1 MAQESRLVV
10 VIDSQNAERNA
21 RNLGNELVSIERK
34 GEFASKSMDS
44 LSVATRALAGH
55 MAGLVTVGAAI
66 SKMDTYTGLQNRLKL
81 VTNNQAELNKATEDT
96 FQIAQ
101 KTYSAWDSVLQVYQ
115 RFSDNAK
122 TLNLTMD
129 DTARLTETVSKAV
142 AISGASAEAADA
154 ALVQFG
160 QALASG
166 TLRGEEL
173 NSVMEQTP
181 ALAKAIAKGMG
192 ITVGELRSVAAEG
205 KITSQE
211 IVKALRNVQ
220 DEVDALFAKTDIT
233 IGQSLT
239 LLNNEITKF
248 VGEAGKGSGAA
259 QALSGSIQ
267 LLANNLNLIAD
278 SAFAIGIGLMT
289 KAVLTKTVAVQASI
303 AASTKQVFA
312 TIAERNANIAAAK
325 AEVESAL
332 AEAQSTQVTLTN
344 IKATHA
350 QIMAEIELEKV
361 RLKAQITEQG
371 RTATITRM
379 AQLGRLQAQVAL
391 EVAAA
396 ETAQSAS
403 SARLSAAL
411 TAQSVAT
418 SRLAL
423 AKSALMAIFSP
434 MGLAIAATA
443 ASFYLLSSSSDEVK
457 ESLATQSDSVSDL
470 TDKYIKLNTVQA
482 LTEGVRLRKEIE
494 QQNDAIDDASG
505 AIKRFAYIQ
514 KELFKLSGSDY
525 EDYQN
530 AIKSIATGAS
540 DAGDLLKKM
549 ISSGRF
555 SQTQIDKLIEFSSA
569 VAESKNKIEQGNT
582 ALKLLNATS
591 GQHVE
596 VTAESIKQLT
606 IQTNLT
612 KVATQNFTD
621 MKTQMLDS
629 LRAQV
634 EFIRLNGGSEEQVKS
649 LNKVIQAYSLNQIS
663 ATDAVSK
670 FNSTAKVPVDNIKKL
685 QEYAIKTDQSKI
697 ALNQANAELKKQNDL
712 RNEYLKQ
719 HQTVLGAQQ
728 GETNELNN
736 QVAAQEKLNKLR
748 DNANKDNLKNDF
760 LIKNTKA
767 FGGGEKGLDKAR
779 AASEF
784 YTDNKI
790 PMTRSLTGQEYA
802 IFEAW
807 YKKQKEVKDLQE
819 SISESTRKQTKEVE
833 KQTKEAAKQAVLLAG
848 NDEKSRNMLR
858 VYLAFR
864 NAGLGD
870 KQARVMTAQ
879 VGRETDFRNEAMFGS
894 HKDANNGYTNTG
906 FLSWQKS
913 RSTKLMQSLQGQGV
927 LDKNGKIQQTQDA
940 LDAMAKHAVQE
951 AMTDKSYSKS
961 KAALLNDDL
970 DYRSLERIVAKN
982 LVGWDYDG
990 KKLGKAKASQHLAK
1004 QDSYYNQ
1011 LSKILGDNPEAVS
1024 KAIGDLSKLEDEAY
1038 KARAKTL
1045 EEVKQLQ
1052 ATYDSETVA
1061 RSKKREEEINKATI
1075 LGQSNL
1081 IPKINERYDAE
1092 DKLAQ
1097 KQFDFEVNGYK
1108 WTEEQKLDYTY
1119 ETNSLRLVA
1128 EGKLSEDQ
1136 RKVALDGLKLQKQ
1149 QELGLLKLA
1158 QEQRLF
1164 QARLSLLSE
1173 TQAMQERYR
1182 LEREEIHKNTK
1193 LSIEERQKLIAL
1205 SKANQDKETRDKVNN
1220 AVQNWGGIQADM
1232 NGTGEFFRQDQERFS
1247 RLNAANDLADSQFA
1261 ATDLNEQNSLDGLNA
1276 QFEAG
1281 LIKQQDYENQKTA
1294 IIQAAQ
1300 DQRNQIA
1307 AEHAKNVQDI
1317 EDKYQ
1322 QDRLNTQ
1329 IAFGGQMMGSL
1340 TSMFGSMFGEQSK
1353 AYKIMFAADK
1363 AYAIAAA
1370 GIAIQQNIA
1379 AASKAGFPLNIPL
1392 IAGAVAQGASIIA
1405 NIRAIKDQGFADG
1418 GYTGS
1423 GRKYEPAGIVH
1434 KGEVVWSQE
1443 DIKRWG
1449 GVGLVE
1455 NMRKSANPEAF
1466 INNHAINN
1474 TSAENVFNRSFLS
1487 SKAFNDNQNISNI
1500 FNRPTRENQIIVNA
1514 FKPSKDAASRSED
1527 VQSITNQYAGNNTS
1541 FSEVLDKSI
1550 QSSKSFNASKSI
1562 ISSLSNSKVL
1572 NSNVSNST
1580 VQNAEK
1586 ELLKEVSIFKDNGF
1600 ADGGYTG
1607 KGKKYEIAGAVHK
1620 GEIVWSQDDIK
1631 KWGGVDKVEQMRRAT
1646 SPESFVSNYAQNHT
1660 TFESIL
1666 NRANQSSRIFN
1677 QSKEI
1682 SNIFNKSV
1690 QDDQII
1696 YKGNGNVPTSATSD
1710 LYHDGKVYFS
1720 SNGLVQDRSNLD
1732 DVQDFTLGRTS
1743 RPQAEI
1749 MPSIEPSTPTINF
1762 KIEVINQVSGATVEA
1777 EQLDEQTVRII
1788 VTDELDKQLPRKV
1801 PKLVSDQIA
1810 NPNSTISRSL
1820 TENTTARRNRT

>member
-1 MAQESRLVV
+1 MAQESRLVI

-21 RNLGNELVSIERK
+21 RNLGNELNSIERK

-55 MAGLVTVGAAI
+55 MAGLLTVGSAI

-96 FQIAQ
+96 FRIAQ

-115 RFSDNAK
+115 RFSDNAE

-211 IVKALRNVQ
+211 IVKALRNVES
-220 DEVDALFAKTDIT
+220 DVDALFAKTDIT

-239 LLNNEITKF
+239 LLNNEIIKF

-259 QALSGSIQ
+259 QVLAGSVQ
-267 LLANNLNLIAD
+267 TLASNLDLIAD
-278 SAFAIGIGLMT
+278 GALVVGIGYITRAILM
-289 KAVLTKTVAVQASI
+289 KSAAVKEGMASTLASRQASVLN
-303 AASTKQVFA
+303 AQAEYAEA
-312 TIAERNANIAAAK
+312 TATLNAAK
-325 AEVESAL
+325 AHL
-332 AEAQSTQVTLTN
+332 ANVRATNAETQA
-344 IKATHA
+344 KFGATA
-350 QIMAEIELEKV
+350 A
-361 RLKAQITEQG
+361 
-371 RTATITRM
+371 ATRY
-379 AQLGRLQAQVAL
+379 AQAQ
-391 EVAAA
+391 AAV
-396 ETAQSAS
+396 TAATNAQTA
-403 SARLSAAL
+403 AQTRLSAASSL
-411 TAQSVAT
+411 VGSIG
-418 SRLAL
+418 SRALGLIGGPIGAITLGVSAL
-423 AKSALMAIFSP
+423 AATYTYFKGKAEEANRTLAEQAEVANRTAEELKGLKGEAKTKAINDLTTAFKAQNEELKKTEMAVGSALIDIQNFGKGNVELTRISNEARLGTISYKEAMEQ
-434 MGLAIAATA
+434 LAKQKLPPSLRDA
-443 ASFYLLSSSSDEVK
+443 LK
-457 ESLATQSDSVSDL
+457 EQI
-470 TDKYIKLNTVQA
+470 DKYNEAYEKADKTKTAIKLFGIEVT
-482 LTEGVRLRKEIE
+482 LTGNKAQNAAIE
-494 QQNDAIDDASG
+494 QQKHADA
-505 AIKRFAYIQ
+505 
-514 KELFKLSGSDY
+514 
-525 EDYQN
+525 
-530 AIKSIATGAS
+530 
-540 DAGDLLKKM
+540 
-549 ISSGRF
+549 
-555 SQTQIDKLIEFSSA
+555 
-569 VAESKNKIEQGNT
+569 
-582 ALKLLNATS
+582 
-591 GQHVE
+591 
-596 VTAESIKQLT
+596 
-606 IQTNLT
+606 
-612 KVATQNFTD
+612 
-621 MKTQMLDS
+621 
-629 LRAQV
+629 
-634 EFIRLNGGSEEQVKS
+634 
-649 LNKVIQAYSLNQIS
+649 
-663 ATDAVSK
+663 
-670 FNSTAKVPVDNIKKL
+670 
-685 QEYAIKTDQSKI
+685 
-697 ALNQANAELKKQNDL
+697 
-712 RNEYLKQ
+712 
-719 HQTVLGAQQ
+719 
-728 GETNELNN
+728 
-736 QVAAQEKLNKLR
+736 
-748 DNANKDNLKNDF
+748 
-760 LIKNTKA
+760 IKNTKQA
-767 FGGGEKGLDKAR
+767 ADEAQKSLQKLYADKLWDTQFVEIVMKKGFSESQANDLLKLYKDSLAKGLKA
-779 AASEF
+779 ADQEALKSLVDTWKAEESIKAI
-784 YTDNKI
+784 TDARTDSIREQNKA
-790 PMTRSLTGQEYA
+790 L
-802 IFEAW
+802 
-807 YKKQKEVKDLQE
+807 KKQG
-819 SISESTRKQTKEVE
+819 
-833 KQTKEAAKQAVLLAG
+833 VLLAG
-848 NDEKSRNMLR
+848 NDEKLRNMLR
-858 VYLAFR
+858 VYQAFR

-940 LDAMAKHAVQE
+940 LDAMARHAVQE

-961 KAALLNDDL
+961 KTALLNDDL
-970 DYRSLERIVAKN
+970 DYRSLEKIVAKN
-982 LVGWDYDG
+982 FIGWDYDG
-990 KKLGKAKASQHLAK
+990 KKLGKDKASKHLAK
-1004 QDSYYNQ
+1004 QDSYFKQ
-1011 LSKILGDNPEAVS
+1011 ISDILGANPESALNSIKTIS
-1024 KAIGDLSKLEDEAY
+1024 KFEDEAY

-1052 ATYDSETVA
+1052 TTYDSETIA

-1075 LGQSNL
+1075 LGQL
-1081 IPKINERYDAE
+1081 ELVPKIKERFDAE

-1164 QARLSLLSE
+1164 QAKLFLLSE
-1173 TQAMQERYR
+1173 TEAMQERYR
-1182 LEREEIHKNTK
+1182 LEREEIAKTVK
-1193 LSIEERQKLIAL
+1193 DEEEKRKRLAL
-1205 SKANQDKETRDKVNN
+1205 SRDQERLEAFDRAAKAGQ
-1220 AVQNWGGIQADM
+1220 AWGGIQADM
-1232 NGTGEFFRQDQERFS
+1232 NGSGEFYRLDQERSS
-1247 RLNAANDLADSQFA
+1247 RLSAATNLLDSQQGVVN
-1261 ATDLNEQNSLDGLNA
+1261 LNEQNAIEALNA
-1276 QFEAG
+1276 QFEQQ
-1281 LIKQQDYENQKTA
+1281 LISQQDYENQKTA
-1294 IIQAAQ
+1294 IIQTAQ

-1307 AEHAKNVQDI
+1307 AEYAKNAQDI
-1317 EDKYQ
+1317 EDKYH
-1322 QDRLNTQ
+1322 QDRLNTI
-1329 IAFGGQMMGSL
+1329 IAFGGNMMGSL

-1379 AASKAGFPLNIPL
+1379 AASKAGFPYNLPL

-1423 GRKYEPAGIVH
+1423 GGKYEPAGIVH

-1443 DIKRWG
+1443 DIRRWG

-1500 FNRPTRENQIIVNA
+1500 FNQPTRENQIIVNA

-1720 SNGLVQDRSNLD
+1720 SSGLVQDRSNLD
-1732 DVQDFTLGRTS
+1732 DVQDFT
-1743 RPQAEI
+1743 
-1749 MPSIEPSTPTINF
+1749 
-1762 KIEVINQVSGATVEA
+1762 
-1777 EQLDEQTVRII
+1777 
-1788 VTDELDKQLPRKV
+1788 
-1801 PKLVSDQIA
+1801 
-1810 NPNSTISRSL
+1810 
-1820 TENTTARRNRT
+1820 

>member
-1 MAQESRLVV
+1 MAQESRLVI
-10 VIDSQNAERNA
+10 VIDAKNAERNA
-21 RNLGNELVSIERK
+21 RNLGNELDSIERK
-34 GEFASKSMDS
+34 GDFATKSMDG
-44 LSVATRALAGH
+44 LSVATRQLAGH
-55 MAGLVTVGAAI
+55 MAGLLTVGSAI

-81 VTNNQAELNKATEDT
+81 VTNNQVELNKATEDT
-96 FQIAQ
+96 FRIAQ

-181 ALAKAIAKGMG
+181 ALAKAIAQGMGITVGELRSVRGEELNSVMEQTPALAKAIAQGMG

-211 IVKALRNVQ
+211 IVKALKNVQ

-555 SQTQIDKLIEFSSA
+555 SQNQIDKLIEFSSA

-663 ATDAVSK
+663 ATDAVDK
-670 FNSTAKVPVDNIKKL
+670 FNSTAKVPAENIKGL
-685 QEYAIKTDQSKI
+685 QDYATKTDQSKI

-748 DNANKDNLKNDF
+748 DNANKDILKNDF

-790 PMTRSLTGQEYA
+790 PMTRSLTSQEAA

-807 YKKQKEVKDLQE
+807 YKKQKEAKDLQE
-819 SISESTRKQTKEVE
+819 SITESSRKQTKEVE
-833 KQTKEAAKQAVLLAG
+833 KQTKESAKQAVLLAG
-848 NDEKSRNMLR
+848 NDERVRNMLR

-894 HKDANNGYTNTG
+894 HKDENNGYTNTG

-982 LVGWDYDG
+982 FVGWDYDG

-1011 LSKILGDNPEAVS
+1011 LSKILGDNPEAAS
-1024 KAIGDLSKLEDEAY
+1024 KAIGDLSKFEDEAY

-1061 RSKKREEEINKATI
+1061 RSKRREEEINKATI

-1081 IPKINERYDAE
+1081 IPKINERFDAE
-1092 DKLAQ
+1092 EKLAQ

-1136 RKVALDGLKLQKQ
+1136 RKVALDGLELQKQ
-1149 QELGLLKLA
+1149 QELELIELAREKQLLEAKSSYMGETELAVRRYQAELKEIEKVRDAKLKAGLLSANNMGQFQTLDSASDKVFQSGFNASQQVFQQNDPREYA
-1158 QEQRLF
+1158 QWDLQNRYSTDAGGLLNTYIDQINGINLIADEEQRNSQLLAAREQYLQSRKALDEKYAQDERDLNSSLF
-1164 QARLSLLSE
+1164 E
-1173 TQAMQERYR
+1173 TQLGQ
-1182 LEREEIHKNTK
+1182 
-1193 LSIEERQKLIAL
+1193 LS
-1205 SKANQDKETRDKVNN
+1205 
-1220 AVQNWGGIQADM
+1220 
-1232 NGTGEFFRQDQERFS
+1232 
-1247 RLNAANDLADSQFA
+1247 
-1261 ATDLNEQNSLDGLNA
+1261 
-1276 QFEAG
+1276 
-1281 LIKQQDYENQKTA
+1281 
-1294 IIQAAQ
+1294 
-1300 DQRNQIA
+1300 
-1307 AEHAKNVQDI
+1307 
-1317 EDKYQ
+1317 
-1322 QDRLNTQ
+1322 
-1329 IAFGGQMMGSL
+1329 SL
-1340 TSMFGSMFGEQSK
+1340 TSQLSGYWSNMTGIVKNAAGEQSGIYK
-1353 AYKIMFAADK
+1353 GMYIAQQAFAIGSATISALQAYNQILASPWYLDVISKSTAANLVLGMGM
-1363 AYAIAAA
+1363 ANV
-1370 GIAIQQNIA
+1370 G
-1379 AASKAGFPLNIPL
+1379 L
-1392 IAGAVAQGASIIA
+1392 IAGQTIA
-1405 NIRAIKDQGFADG
+1405 GFSDG
-1418 GYTGS
+1418 GYTGN
-1423 GRKYEPAGIVH
+1423 GLKHTPAGIVH

-1455 NMRKSANPEAF
+1455 KMRKSANPEAF
-1466 INNHAINN
+1466 LNN
-1474 TSAENVFNRSFLS
+1474 
-1487 SKAFNDNQNISNI
+1487 
-1500 FNRPTRENQIIVNA
+1500 
-1514 FKPSKDAASRSED
+1514 
-1527 VQSITNQYAGNNTS
+1527 
-1541 FSEVLDKSI
+1541 
-1550 QSSKSFNASKSI
+1550 NAS
-1562 ISSLSNSKVL
+1562 
-1572 NSNVSNST
+1572 
-1580 VQNAEK
+1580 
-1586 ELLKEVSIFKDNGF
+1586 
-1600 ADGGYTG
+1600 ADS
-1607 KGKKYEIAGAVHK
+1607 V
-1620 GEIVWSQDDIK
+1620 
-1631 KWGGVDKVEQMRRAT
+1631 MRRAMM
-1646 SPESFVSNYAQNHT
+1646 SSNAFIESQKQAD
-1660 TFESIL
+1660 
-1666 NRANQSSRIFN
+1666 IFN
-1677 QSKEI
+1677 QP
-1682 SNIFNKSV
+1682 V
-1690 QDDQII
+1690 QDTQII
-1696 YKGNGNVPTSATSD
+1696 YKGNRDTPKLASSANSD
-1710 LYHDGKVYFS
+1710 LFHDGKVYFS
-1720 SNGLVQDRSNLD
+1720 SSGLVQDRSNLD
-1732 DVQDFTLGRTS
+1732 DVQDFTMGKAA

-1749 MPSIEPSTPTINF
+1749 MPSIEPASPIINF
-1762 KIEVINQVSGATVEA
+1762 KIEVVNQVSGATVEA

-1820 TENTTARRNRT
+1820 TENTTARRNR

>member
-1 MAQESRLVV
+1 
-10 VIDSQNAERNA
+10 
-21 RNLGNELVSIERK
+21 
-34 GEFASKSMDS
+34 
-44 LSVATRALAGH
+44 
-55 MAGLVTVGAAI
+55 
-66 SKMDTYTGLQNRLKL
+66 
-81 VTNNQAELNKATEDT
+81 
-96 FQIAQ
+96 
-101 KTYSAWDSVLQVYQ
+101 
-115 RFSDNAK
+115 
-122 TLNLTMD
+122 
-129 DTARLTETVSKAV
+129 
-142 AISGASAEAADA
+142 
-154 ALVQFG
+154 
-160 QALASG
+160 
-166 TLRGEEL
+166 
-173 NSVMEQTP
+173 
-181 ALAKAIAKGMG
+181 AKAIAKGMG

-211 IVKALRNVQ
+211 IVKALKNVQ

-396 ETAQSAS
+396 ETAQSAAS
-403 SARLSAAL
+403 SRLSAAL

-555 SQTQIDKLIEFSSA
+555 SQNQIDKLIEFSSA

-591 GQHVE
+591 RQHVE

-670 FNSTAKVPVDNIKKL
+670 FNSTAKIPAENIKGL
-685 QEYAIKTDQSKI
+685 QDHATKTDQSKI

-719 HQTVLGAQQ
+719 HQTVLAAQQ

-748 DNANKDNLKNDF
+748 DNANKDILKNDF

-790 PMTRSLTGQEYA
+790 PMTRSLTSQEAA

-807 YKKQKEVKDLQE
+807 YKKQKEAKDLQE
-819 SISESTRKQTKEVE
+819 SITESSRKQTKESE
-833 KQTKEAAKQAVLLAG
+833 KKLKITQAELEVAKRSAALIESSGLGKYAESKGIPSSVIAGLLAQESQG
-848 NDEKSRNMLR
+848 IREAKSHTGAIGYFQTTSGYRKQNNMSVADSYDLEKSGKIVIDNIAK
-858 VYLAFR
+858 VYEKTGDLAQAILSH
-864 NAGLGD
+864 NAGEGG
-870 KQARVMTAQ
+870 ARQFTKTGKVKGSA
-879 VGRETDFRNEAMFGS
+879 ERNKEVS
-894 HKDANNGYTNTG
+894 QY
-906 FLSWQKS
+906 
-913 RSTKLMQSLQGQGV
+913 
-927 LDKNGKIQQTQDA
+927 
-940 LDAMAKHAVQE
+940 
-951 AMTDKSYSKS
+951 
-961 KAALLNDDL
+961 
-970 DYRSLERIVAKN
+970 VAKVSRYSDIIAGG
-982 LVGWDYDG
+982 VGKGGLSDG
-990 KKLGKAKASQHLAK
+990 DSDRAYGKQ
-1004 QDSYYNQ
+1004 
-1011 LSKILGDNPEAVS
+1011 I
-1024 KAIGDLSKLEDEAY
+1024 
-1038 KARAKTL
+1038 KARL
-1045 EEVKQLQ
+1045 ELVKQGLNLQ
-1052 ATYDSETVA
+1052 EQYEEEQAKRTKA
-1061 RSKKREEEINKATI
+1061 RNEEINLAQQT
-1075 LGQSNL
+1075 GQTAL
-1081 IPKINERYDAE
+1081 IPKIKERYKAQDELA
-1092 DKLAQ
+1092 KLQ
-1097 KQFDFEVNGYK
+1097 QDFEVNGYK
-1108 WTEEQKLDYTY
+1108 WTEKQKLEYTY

-1136 RKVALDGLKLQKQ
+1136 RKVALGGLELQKQ

-1164 QARLSLLSE
+1164 QAEQFMLGEMERIKKRYALEYDEISKITDLEERRRKMSAFQADFIRNGVGNPTIDQYDTSSQFLKSTNYTKPKQTNMQVLDEDYAQTYQKLKDNLAAVLESE
-1173 TQAMQERYR
+1173 KASYQER
-1182 LEREEIHKNTK
+1182 LEA
-1193 LSIEERQKLIAL
+1193 ERVFKEARQQMDNEYHL
-1205 SKANQDKETRDKVNN
+1205 KAIDARKADHDSQLQLYSQMISSASST
-1220 AVQNWGGIQADM
+1220 WGGLTQIVKDAR
-1232 NGTGEFFRQDQERFS
+1232 GENS
-1247 RLNAANDLADSQFA
+1247 RSFKAMFIAQQSFAIASAIISAHLA
-1261 ATDLNEQNSLDGLNA
+1261 ATQVAADATIPFFGAKIAASTAMLAMGYAN
-1276 QFEAG
+1276 AG
-1281 LIKQQDYENQKTA
+1281 LIA
-1294 IIQAAQ
+1294 
-1300 DQRNQIA
+1300 
-1307 AEHAKNVQDI
+1307 
-1317 EDKYQ
+1317 
-1322 QDRLNTQ
+1322 
-1329 IAFGGQMMGSL
+1329 GQ
-1340 TSMFGSMFGEQSK
+1340 T
-1353 AYKIMFAADK
+1353 I
-1363 AYAIAAA
+1363 
-1370 GIAIQQNIA
+1370 
-1379 AASKAGFPLNIPL
+1379 AGF
-1392 IAGAVAQGASIIA
+1392 S
-1405 NIRAIKDQGFADG
+1405 DG
-1418 GYTGS
+1418 GFTGS
-1423 GRKYEPAGIVH
+1423 GGKYQPAGIVH
-1434 KGEVVWSQE
+1434 KGEIVWSQE

-1455 NMRKSANPEAF
+1455 KMRKSANPEAF
-1466 INNHAINN
+1466 LNN
-1474 TSAENVFNRSFLS
+1474 
-1487 SKAFNDNQNISNI
+1487 
-1500 FNRPTRENQIIVNA
+1500 
-1514 FKPSKDAASRSED
+1514 
-1527 VQSITNQYAGNNTS
+1527 
-1541 FSEVLDKSI
+1541 
-1550 QSSKSFNASKSI
+1550 NAS
-1562 ISSLSNSKVL
+1562 
-1572 NSNVSNST
+1572 
-1580 VQNAEK
+1580 
-1586 ELLKEVSIFKDNGF
+1586 
-1600 ADGGYTG
+1600 ADS
-1607 KGKKYEIAGAVHK
+1607 V
-1620 GEIVWSQDDIK
+1620 
-1631 KWGGVDKVEQMRRAT
+1631 MRRAMM
-1646 SPESFVSNYAQNHT
+1646 SSSAFIESQKQAD
-1660 TFESIL
+1660 
-1666 NRANQSSRIFN
+1666 IFN
-1677 QSKEI
+1677 QP
-1682 SNIFNKSV
+1682 V
-1690 QDDQII
+1690 QDTQII
-1696 YKGNGNVPTSATSD
+1696 YKGNGSVPTAASSASSD
-1710 LYHDGKVYFS
+1710 LFHDGKVYFS

-1743 RPQAEI
+1743 RPKAEI
-1749 MPSIEPSTPTINF
+1749 MPSIERASPTVNF
-1762 KIEVINQVSGATVEA
+1762 KIEVINQV
-1777 EQLDEQTVRII
+1777 
-1788 VTDELDKQLPRKV
+1788 
-1801 PKLVSDQIA
+1801 
-1810 NPNSTISRSL
+1810 
-1820 TENTTARRNRT
+1820 

>member
-1 MAQESRLVV
+1 MAQESRLVI

-21 RNLGNELVSIERK
+21 RNLGNELDSIERK

-55 MAGLVTVGAAI
+55 MAGLLTVGSAI

-96 FQIAQ
+96 FRIAQ

-211 IVKALRNVQ
+211 IVKALRNVES
-220 DEVDALFAKTDIT
+220 DVDALFAKTDIT

-259 QALSGSIQ
+259 QVLAGSVQ
-267 LLANNLNLIAD
+267 TLASNLDLIAD
-278 SAFAIGIGLMT
+278 GALVVGIGYITRAILIKSAAIKEGMAST
-289 KAVLTKTVAVQASI
+289 LASRQASVLNAQAEYAEAT
-303 AASTKQVFA
+303 AAL
-312 TIAERNANIAAAK
+312 NAAK
-325 AEVESAL
+325 AHL
-332 AEAQSTQVTLTN
+332 ANVRATNAETQA
-344 IKATHA
+344 KFGATA
-350 QIMAEIELEKV
+350 A
-361 RLKAQITEQG
+361 
-371 RTATITRM
+371 ATRY
-379 AQLGRLQAQVAL
+379 AQAQ
-391 EVAAA
+391 AAV
-396 ETAQSAS
+396 TAATNAQTA
-403 SARLSAAL
+403 AQTRLSAASSL
-411 TAQSVAT
+411 VGSIG
-418 SRLAL
+418 SRALGLIGGPIGAITLGVSAL
-423 AKSALMAIFSP
+423 AATYTYFKGKAEEANRTLAEQAEVANRTAEELKGLKGEAKTKAINDLTTAFKAQNEELKKTEMAVGSALIDIQNYGKGNVELTRISNEARLGTISYKEAMEQ
-434 MGLAIAATA
+434 LAKQKLPPSLRDA
-443 ASFYLLSSSSDEVK
+443 LK
-457 ESLATQSDSVSDL
+457 EQI
-470 TDKYIKLNTVQA
+470 DKYNEAYEKADKTKTAIKLFGIEVT
-482 LTEGVRLRKEIE
+482 LTGNKAQNAAIE
-494 QQNDAIDDASG
+494 QQKHADA
-505 AIKRFAYIQ
+505 
-514 KELFKLSGSDY
+514 
-525 EDYQN
+525 
-530 AIKSIATGAS
+530 
-540 DAGDLLKKM
+540 
-549 ISSGRF
+549 
-555 SQTQIDKLIEFSSA
+555 
-569 VAESKNKIEQGNT
+569 
-582 ALKLLNATS
+582 
-591 GQHVE
+591 
-596 VTAESIKQLT
+596 
-606 IQTNLT
+606 
-612 KVATQNFTD
+612 
-621 MKTQMLDS
+621 
-629 LRAQV
+629 
-634 EFIRLNGGSEEQVKS
+634 
-649 LNKVIQAYSLNQIS
+649 
-663 ATDAVSK
+663 
-670 FNSTAKVPVDNIKKL
+670 
-685 QEYAIKTDQSKI
+685 
-697 ALNQANAELKKQNDL
+697 
-712 RNEYLKQ
+712 
-719 HQTVLGAQQ
+719 
-728 GETNELNN
+728 
-736 QVAAQEKLNKLR
+736 
-748 DNANKDNLKNDF
+748 
-760 LIKNTKA
+760 IKNTKQA
-767 FGGGEKGLDKAR
+767 ADEAQKSLQKLYADKLWDTQFVEIVMKKGFSESQANDLLKLYKDSLAKGLKAADR
-779 AASEF
+779 EAMKALTDTWKAEESIKAITDARTDSIREQNKELKNQQKVLSVNAKVLANASKFGFADLESK
-784 YTDNKI
+784 YKLPSGTLSAIHMIESKGNAKAYNKE
-790 PMTRSLTGQEYA
+790 TGATGGFQFLEGTA
-802 IFEAW
+802 
-807 YKKQKEVKDLQE
+807 KQYGVKDRTDLAQSAE
-819 SISESTRKQTKEVE
+819 G
-833 KQTKEAAKQAVLLAG
+833 AAKYMSYLLKLFKGDLEKAVRAYHAG
-848 NDEKSRNMLR
+848 EGNVMKGKGIGKNNNQYWKDYQSYM
-858 VYLAFR
+858 
-864 NAGLGD
+864 AGI
-870 KQARVMTAQ
+870 
-879 VGRETDFRNEAMFGS
+879 
-894 HKDANNGYTNTG
+894 NGYSAGDISSKDFDKLIQDT
-906 FLSWQKS
+906 
-913 RSTKLMQSLQGQGV
+913 TKMAEEQAKLRLQLENEVANQV
-927 LDKNGKIQQTQDA
+927 TKIR
-940 LDAMAKHAVQE
+940 
-951 AMTDKSYSKS
+951 
-961 KAALLNDDL
+961 ND
-970 DYRSLERIVAKN
+970 
-982 LVGWDYDG
+982 
-990 KKLGKAKASQHLAK
+990 LAK
-1004 QDSYYNQ
+1004 
-1011 LSKILGDNPEAVS
+1011 
-1024 KAIGDLSKLEDEAY
+1024 KLEDVDKANFNPERKAEI
-1038 KARAKTL
+1038 KAELQARADNDIAIA
-1045 EEVKQLQ
+1045 EQ
-1052 ATYDSETVA
+1052 ATKTKLDSFRDYT
-1061 RSKKREEEINKATI
+1061 K
-1075 LGQSNL
+1075 
-1081 IPKINERYDAE
+1081 
-1092 DKLAQ
+1092 
-1097 KQFDFEVNGYK
+1097 
-1108 WTEEQKLDYTY
+1108 TEEQILKDSYAKRQFEAEHDLDLT
-1119 ETNSLRLVA
+1119 
-1128 EGKLSEDQ
+1128 KDQ
-1136 RKVALDGLKLQKQ
+1136 RKEAVDLLAQQLK
-1149 QELGLLKLA
+1149 QELGLMQLA

-1182 LEREEIHKNTK
+1182 LEREEILKNTK

-1232 NGTGEFFRQDQERFS
+1232 NGAGEFFRQDQERFS

-1307 AEHAKNVQDI
+1307 TEYAKNAQDI

-1423 GRKYEPAGIVH
+1423 GGKYEPAGIVH
-1434 KGEVVWSQE
+1434 KGEVVWSQD
-1443 DIKRWG
+1443 DIRRWG

-1500 FNRPTRENQIIVNA
+1500 FNQPTRENQIIVNA
-1514 FKPSKDAASRSED
+1514 FKSSKDAASRSGD

-1541 FSEVLDKSI
+1541 IENVFNRSFLSSKAFNDNKSI
-1550 QSSKSFNASKSI
+1550 SN
-1562 ISSLSNSKVL
+1562 ISNLSNSKVL

-1631 KWGGVDKVEQMRRAT
+1631 KWGGVDKVEKMRRAT

-1666 NRANQSSRIFN
+1666 NRAHQSSRIFN

-1682 SNIFNKSV
+1682 SNIFNQSV

-1720 SNGLVQDRSNLD
+1720 SNGLVQDRSNLE
-1732 DVQDFTLGRTS
+1732 DVQDFTISQAS

-1801 PKLVSDQIA
+1801 PKLVSDQIG

-1820 TENTTARRNRT
+1820 TENTTARRNR

>member
-1 MAQESRLVV
+1 
-10 VIDSQNAERNA
+10 
-21 RNLGNELVSIERK
+21 
-34 GEFASKSMDS
+34 
-44 LSVATRALAGH
+44 
-55 MAGLVTVGAAI
+55 
-66 SKMDTYTGLQNRLKL
+66 
-81 VTNNQAELNKATEDT
+81 TEDT
-96 FQIAQ
+96 FRIAQ

-211 IVKALRNVQ
+211 IVKALKNVQ

-396 ETAQSAS
+396 ETAQSAAS
-403 SARLSAAL
+403 SRLSAAL

-555 SQTQIDKLIEFSSA
+555 SQNQIDKLIEFSSA

-591 GQHVE
+591 RQHVE

-670 FNSTAKVPVDNIKKL
+670 FNSTAKIPAENIKGL
-685 QEYAIKTDQSKI
+685 QDHATKTDQSKI

-719 HQTVLGAQQ
+719 HQTVLAAQQ

-748 DNANKDNLKNDF
+748 DNANKDILKNDF

-790 PMTRSLTGQEYA
+790 PMTRSLTSQEAA

-807 YKKQKEVKDLQE
+807 YKKQKEAKDLQE
-819 SISESTRKQTKEVE
+819 SITESSRKQTKESE
-833 KQTKEAAKQAVLLAG
+833 KKLKITQAELEVAKRSAALIESSGLGKYAESKGIPSSVIAGLLAQESQG
-848 NDEKSRNMLR
+848 IREAKSHTGAIGYFQTTSGYRKQNNMSVADSYDLEKSGKIVIDNIAK
-858 VYLAFR
+858 VYEKTGDLAQAILSH
-864 NAGLGD
+864 NAGEGG
-870 KQARVMTAQ
+870 ARQFTKTGKVKGSA
-879 VGRETDFRNEAMFGS
+879 ERNKEVS
-894 HKDANNGYTNTG
+894 QY
-906 FLSWQKS
+906 
-913 RSTKLMQSLQGQGV
+913 
-927 LDKNGKIQQTQDA
+927 
-940 LDAMAKHAVQE
+940 
-951 AMTDKSYSKS
+951 
-961 KAALLNDDL
+961 
-970 DYRSLERIVAKN
+970 VAKVSRYSDIIAGG
-982 LVGWDYDG
+982 VGKGGLSDG
-990 KKLGKAKASQHLAK
+990 DSDRAYGKQ
-1004 QDSYYNQ
+1004 
-1011 LSKILGDNPEAVS
+1011 I
-1024 KAIGDLSKLEDEAY
+1024 
-1038 KARAKTL
+1038 KARL
-1045 EEVKQLQ
+1045 ELVKQGLNLQ
-1052 ATYDSETVA
+1052 EQYEEEQAKRTKA
-1061 RSKKREEEINKATI
+1061 RNEEINLAQQT
-1075 LGQSNL
+1075 GQTAL
-1081 IPKINERYDAE
+1081 IPKIKERYKAQDELA
-1092 DKLAQ
+1092 KLQ
-1097 KQFDFEVNGYK
+1097 QDFEVNGYK
-1108 WTEEQKLDYTY
+1108 WTEKQKLEYTY

-1136 RKVALDGLKLQKQ
+1136 RKVALGGLELQKQ

-1164 QARLSLLSE
+1164 QAEQFMLGEMERIKKRYALEYDEISKITDLEERRRKMSAFQADFIRNGVGNPTIDQYDTSSQFLKSTNYTKPKQTNMQVLDEDYAQTYQKLKDNLAAVLESE
-1173 TQAMQERYR
+1173 KASYQER
-1182 LEREEIHKNTK
+1182 LEA
-1193 LSIEERQKLIAL
+1193 ERVFKEARQQMDNEYHL
-1205 SKANQDKETRDKVNN
+1205 KAIDARKADHDSQLQLYSQMISSASST
-1220 AVQNWGGIQADM
+1220 WGGLTQIVKDAR
-1232 NGTGEFFRQDQERFS
+1232 GENS
-1247 RLNAANDLADSQFA
+1247 RSFKAMFIAQQSFAIASAIISAHLA
-1261 ATDLNEQNSLDGLNA
+1261 ATQVAADATIPFFGAKIAASTAMLAMGYAN
-1276 QFEAG
+1276 AG
-1281 LIKQQDYENQKTA
+1281 LIA
-1294 IIQAAQ
+1294 
-1300 DQRNQIA
+1300 
-1307 AEHAKNVQDI
+1307 
-1317 EDKYQ
+1317 
-1322 QDRLNTQ
+1322 
-1329 IAFGGQMMGSL
+1329 GQ
-1340 TSMFGSMFGEQSK
+1340 T
-1353 AYKIMFAADK
+1353 I
-1363 AYAIAAA
+1363 
-1370 GIAIQQNIA
+1370 
-1379 AASKAGFPLNIPL
+1379 AGF
-1392 IAGAVAQGASIIA
+1392 S
-1405 NIRAIKDQGFADG
+1405 DG
-1418 GYTGS
+1418 GFTGS
-1423 GRKYEPAGIVH
+1423 GGKYQPAGIVH
-1434 KGEVVWSQE
+1434 KGEIVWSQE

-1455 NMRKSANPEAF
+1455 KMRKSANPEAF
-1466 INNHAINN
+1466 LNN
-1474 TSAENVFNRSFLS
+1474 
-1487 SKAFNDNQNISNI
+1487 
-1500 FNRPTRENQIIVNA
+1500 
-1514 FKPSKDAASRSED
+1514 
-1527 VQSITNQYAGNNTS
+1527 
-1541 FSEVLDKSI
+1541 
-1550 QSSKSFNASKSI
+1550 NAS
-1562 ISSLSNSKVL
+1562 
-1572 NSNVSNST
+1572 
-1580 VQNAEK
+1580 
-1586 ELLKEVSIFKDNGF
+1586 
-1600 ADGGYTG
+1600 ADS
-1607 KGKKYEIAGAVHK
+1607 V
-1620 GEIVWSQDDIK
+1620 
-1631 KWGGVDKVEQMRRAT
+1631 MRRAMM
-1646 SPESFVSNYAQNHT
+1646 SSSAFIESQKQAD
-1660 TFESIL
+1660 
-1666 NRANQSSRIFN
+1666 IFN
-1677 QSKEI
+1677 QP
-1682 SNIFNKSV
+1682 V
-1690 QDDQII
+1690 QDTQII
-1696 YKGNGNVPTSATSD
+1696 YKGNRDIPKLASSANSD
-1710 LYHDGKVYFS
+1710 LFHDGKVYFS
-1720 SNGLVQDRSNLD
+1720 SNGLVQDRSNLE
-1732 DVQDFTLGRTS
+1732 DVQDFTIGQAA

-1820 TENTTARRNRT
+1820 TENTTARRNR

>member
-1 MAQESRLVV
+1 
-10 VIDSQNAERNA
+10 
-21 RNLGNELVSIERK
+21 
-34 GEFASKSMDS
+34 
-44 LSVATRALAGH
+44 
-55 MAGLVTVGAAI
+55 
-66 SKMDTYTGLQNRLKL
+66 
-81 VTNNQAELNKATEDT
+81 
-96 FQIAQ
+96 
-101 KTYSAWDSVLQVYQ
+101 
-115 RFSDNAK
+115 
-122 TLNLTMD
+122 
-129 DTARLTETVSKAV
+129 
-142 AISGASAEAADA
+142 
-154 ALVQFG
+154 
-160 QALASG
+160 
-166 TLRGEEL
+166 
-173 NSVMEQTP
+173 
-181 ALAKAIAKGMG
+181 
-192 ITVGELRSVAAEG
+192 
-205 KITSQE
+205 
-211 IVKALRNVQ
+211 
-220 DEVDALFAKTDIT
+220 
-233 IGQSLT
+233 
-239 LLNNEITKF
+239 
-248 VGEAGKGSGAA
+248 
-259 QALSGSIQ
+259 
-267 LLANNLNLIAD
+267 
-278 SAFAIGIGLMT
+278 
-289 KAVLTKTVAVQASI
+289 
-303 AASTKQVFA
+303 
-312 TIAERNANIAAAK
+312 
-325 AEVESAL
+325 
-332 AEAQSTQVTLTN
+332 
-344 IKATHA
+344 
-350 QIMAEIELEKV
+350 
-361 RLKAQITEQG
+361 
-371 RTATITRM
+371 
-379 AQLGRLQAQVAL
+379 
-391 EVAAA
+391 
-396 ETAQSAS
+396 
-403 SARLSAAL
+403 
-411 TAQSVAT
+411 
-418 SRLAL
+418 
-423 AKSALMAIFSP
+423 
-434 MGLAIAATA
+434 
-443 ASFYLLSSSSDEVK
+443 
-457 ESLATQSDSVSDL
+457 
-470 TDKYIKLNTVQA
+470 
-482 LTEGVRLRKEIE
+482 
-494 QQNDAIDDASG
+494 
-505 AIKRFAYIQ
+505 
-514 KELFKLSGSDY
+514 
-525 EDYQN
+525 
-530 AIKSIATGAS
+530 
-540 DAGDLLKKM
+540 
-549 ISSGRF
+549 
-555 SQTQIDKLIEFSSA
+555 LIEFSSA

-591 GQHVE
+591 GQHVD

-663 ATDAVSK
+663 ATDAVGK
-670 FNSTAKVPVDNIKKL
+670 FNSTAKVPAENIKGL
-685 QEYAIKTDQSKI
+685 QDYATKTDQSKI

-767 FGGGEKGLDKAR
+767 FGGGKKGLDKAR

-833 KQTKEAAKQAVLLAG
+833 KQTKESAKQAVLLAG
-848 NDEKSRNMLR
+848 NNERVRNMLR
-858 VYLAFR
+858 VYQSFR

-879 VGRETDFRNEAMFGS
+879 VGRENDFRNEAMFGS
-894 HKDANNGYTNTG
+894 HKDENNGYTNTG
-906 FLSWQKS
+906 FISWQKT

-940 LDAMAKHAVQE
+940 LDAQAKFLLQE
-951 AMTDKSYSKS
+951 VMTNKSYSKTKS
-961 KAALLNDDL
+961 ALLNDDL
-970 DYRSLERIVAKN
+970 DYRSLEKIVGKN
-982 LVGWDYDG
+982 FIGWDYEG

-1011 LSKILGDNPEAVS
+1011 LSKILGDNPEAAS
-1024 KAIGDLSKLEDEAY
+1024 KAIGDLSKFEDEAY

-1164 QARLSLLSE
+1164 QAKLFLLSE
-1173 TQAMQERYR
+1173 TEAMQERYR
-1182 LEREEIHKNTK
+1182 LEREEIAKTVK
-1193 LSIEERQKLIAL
+1193 DEEEKRKRLAL
-1205 SKANQDKETRDKVNN
+1205 SRDQERLEALDRAAKAGQ
-1220 AVQNWGGIQADM
+1220 AWGGIHADM
-1232 NGTGEFFRQDQERFS
+1232 NGTSEFFRQDQERTS
-1247 RLNAANDLADSQFA
+1247 SLSSASNLVDSQVGVVN
-1261 ATDLNEQNSLDGLNA
+1261 LNEQNSLETLNA
-1276 QFEAG
+1276 QFEQQ
-1281 LIKQQDYENQKTA
+1281 LISQQDFENQKTA

-1300 DQRNQIA
+1300 LQRELIYA
-1307 AEHAKNVQDI
+1307 DYAKSAQEI
-1317 EDKYQ
+1317 EAKYQ

-1329 IAFGGQMMGSL
+1329 LMYGQQMTGSL

-1370 GIAIQQNIA
+1370 GISIQQSIA
-1379 AASKAGFPLNIPL
+1379 KAASVGFPANIPL
-1392 IAGAVAQGASIIA
+1392 IASAIAQGASIIA

-1423 GRKYEPAGIVH
+1423 GGKYEPAGIVH

-1455 NMRKSANPEAF
+1455 KMRKSANPEAF
-1466 INNHAINN
+1466 INNHATNN
-1474 TSAENVFNRSFLS
+1474 TSVENVFNRSFLS
-1487 SKAFNDNQNISNI
+1487 SKAFNDNKSTSNISN
-1500 FNRPTRENQIIVNA
+1500 
-1514 FKPSKDAASRSED
+1514 
-1527 VQSITNQYAGNNTS
+1527 
-1541 FSEVLDKSI
+1541 
-1550 QSSKSFNASKSI
+1550 
-1562 ISSLSNSKVL
+1562 LSNSKVL

-1586 ELLKEVSIFKDNGF
+1586 ELLKEVSILKDNGF

-1732 DVQDFTLGRTS
+1732 DVQDFTIS
-1743 RPQAEI
+1743 QAARPQAEI

-1788 VTDELDKQLPRKV
+1788 VKDELDKQLPRTV

-1820 TENTTARRNRT
+1820 TENTTARRNR

>member
-1 MAQESRLVV
+1 MAQEARLVI
-10 VIDSQNAERNA
+10 VIDSERA
-21 RNLGNELVSIERK
+21 KRTAQDLSVELDSITKK
-34 GEFASKSMDS
+34 GDFASKSMDRM
-44 LSVATRALAGH
+44 SVATRALAGY
-55 MAGLVTVGAAI
+55 MAGLLTVGSAI

-81 VTNNQAELNKATEDT
+81 VTNNQVELNKATEDT
-96 FQIAQ
+96 FRIAQ

-211 IVKALRNVQ
+211 IVKALKNVQ

-350 QIMAEIELEKV
+350 QIMAEIELEKD

-396 ETAQSAS
+396 ETAQSAAS
-403 SARLSAAL
+403 SRLSAAL

-555 SQTQIDKLIEFSSA
+555 SQNQIDKLIEFSSA

-591 GQHVE
+591 RQHVE

-670 FNSTAKVPVDNIKKL
+670 FNSTAKIPAENIKGL
-685 QEYAIKTDQSKI
+685 QDHATKTDQSKI

-719 HQTVLGAQQ
+719 HQTVLAAQQ

-748 DNANKDNLKNDF
+748 DNANKDILKNDF

-790 PMTRSLTGQEYA
+790 PMTRSLTSQEAA

-807 YKKQKEVKDLQE
+807 YKKQKEAKDLQE
-819 SISESTRKQTKEVE
+819 SITESSRKQTKESE
-833 KQTKEAAKQAVLLAG
+833 KKLKITQAELEVAKRSAALIESSGLGKYAESKGIPSSVIAGLLAQESQG
-848 NDEKSRNMLR
+848 IREAKSHTGAIGYFQTTSGYRKQNNMSVADSYDLEKSGKIVIDNIAK
-858 VYLAFR
+858 VYEKTGDLAQAILSH
-864 NAGLGD
+864 NAGEGG
-870 KQARVMTAQ
+870 ARQFTKTGKVKGSA
-879 VGRETDFRNEAMFGS
+879 ERNKEVS
-894 HKDANNGYTNTG
+894 QY
-906 FLSWQKS
+906 
-913 RSTKLMQSLQGQGV
+913 
-927 LDKNGKIQQTQDA
+927 
-940 LDAMAKHAVQE
+940 
-951 AMTDKSYSKS
+951 
-961 KAALLNDDL
+961 
-970 DYRSLERIVAKN
+970 VAKVSRYSDIIAGG
-982 LVGWDYDG
+982 VGKGGLSDG
-990 KKLGKAKASQHLAK
+990 DSDRAYGKQ
-1004 QDSYYNQ
+1004 
-1011 LSKILGDNPEAVS
+1011 I
-1024 KAIGDLSKLEDEAY
+1024 
-1038 KARAKTL
+1038 KARL
-1045 EEVKQLQ
+1045 ELVKQGLNLQ
-1052 ATYDSETVA
+1052 EQYEEEQAKRTKA
-1061 RSKKREEEINKATI
+1061 RNEEINLAQQT
-1075 LGQSNL
+1075 GQTAL
-1081 IPKINERYDAE
+1081 IPKIKERYKAQDELA
-1092 DKLAQ
+1092 KLQ
-1097 KQFDFEVNGYK
+1097 QDFEVNGYK
-1108 WTEEQKLDYTY
+1108 WTEKQKLEYTY

-1136 RKVALDGLKLQKQ
+1136 RKVALGGLELQKQ

-1164 QARLSLLSE
+1164 QAEQFMLGEMERIKKRYALEYDEISKITDLEERRRKMSAFQADFIRNGVGNPTIDQYDTSSQFLKSTNYTKPKQTNMQVLDEDYAQTYQKLKDNLAAVLESE
-1173 TQAMQERYR
+1173 KASYQER
-1182 LEREEIHKNTK
+1182 LEA
-1193 LSIEERQKLIAL
+1193 ERVFKEARQQMDNEYHL
-1205 SKANQDKETRDKVNN
+1205 KAIDARKADHDSQLQLYSQMISSASST
-1220 AVQNWGGIQADM
+1220 WGGLTQIVKDAR
-1232 NGTGEFFRQDQERFS
+1232 GENS
-1247 RLNAANDLADSQFA
+1247 RSFKAMFIAQQSFAIASAIISAHLA
-1261 ATDLNEQNSLDGLNA
+1261 ATQVAADATIPFFGAKIAASTAMLAMGYAN
-1276 QFEAG
+1276 AG
-1281 LIKQQDYENQKTA
+1281 LIA
-1294 IIQAAQ
+1294 
-1300 DQRNQIA
+1300 
-1307 AEHAKNVQDI
+1307 
-1317 EDKYQ
+1317 
-1322 QDRLNTQ
+1322 
-1329 IAFGGQMMGSL
+1329 GQ
-1340 TSMFGSMFGEQSK
+1340 T
-1353 AYKIMFAADK
+1353 I
-1363 AYAIAAA
+1363 
-1370 GIAIQQNIA
+1370 
-1379 AASKAGFPLNIPL
+1379 AGF
-1392 IAGAVAQGASIIA
+1392 S
-1405 NIRAIKDQGFADG
+1405 DG
-1418 GYTGS
+1418 GFTGS
-1423 GRKYEPAGIVH
+1423 GGKYQPAGIVH
-1434 KGEVVWSQE
+1434 KGEIVWSQE

-1455 NMRKSANPEAF
+1455 KMRKSANPEAF
-1466 INNHAINN
+1466 LNN
-1474 TSAENVFNRSFLS
+1474 
-1487 SKAFNDNQNISNI
+1487 
-1500 FNRPTRENQIIVNA
+1500 
-1514 FKPSKDAASRSED
+1514 
-1527 VQSITNQYAGNNTS
+1527 
-1541 FSEVLDKSI
+1541 
-1550 QSSKSFNASKSI
+1550 NAS
-1562 ISSLSNSKVL
+1562 
-1572 NSNVSNST
+1572 
-1580 VQNAEK
+1580 
-1586 ELLKEVSIFKDNGF
+1586 
-1600 ADGGYTG
+1600 ADS
-1607 KGKKYEIAGAVHK
+1607 V
-1620 GEIVWSQDDIK
+1620 
-1631 KWGGVDKVEQMRRAT
+1631 MRRAMM
-1646 SPESFVSNYAQNHT
+1646 SSNAFIESQK
-1660 TFESIL
+1660 
-1666 NRANQSSRIFN
+1666 QSDIFN
-1677 QSKEI
+1677 QP
-1682 SNIFNKSV
+1682 V
-1690 QDDQII
+1690 QDTQII
-1696 YKGNGNVPTSATSD
+1696 YKGNRSVPITSSSASSD
-1710 LYHDGKVYFS
+1710 LFHDGKVYFS
-1720 SNGLVQDRSNLD
+1720 SNGFVQDRSNLE
-1732 DVQDFTLGRTS
+1732 DVQDFTMGQAA

-1749 MPSIEPSTPTINF
+1749 MPSIEPASPTINF

-1788 VTDELDKQLPRKV
+1788 VKDELDKQLPRTV
-1801 PKLVSDQIA
+1801 PKLVSDQIG

-1820 TENTTARRNRT
+1820 TENTTVRRNR

>member
-1 MAQESRLVV
+1 MAQESRLVI

-21 RNLGNELVSIERK
+21 RNLGNELISIERK

-55 MAGLVTVGAAI
+55 MAGLLTVGSAI

-96 FQIAQ
+96 FRIAQ

-211 IVKALRNVQ
+211 IIKALKNVQ
-220 DEVDALFAKTDIT
+220 DEVDTLFAKTDIT

-596 VTAESIKQLT
+596 VTTESIKQLT

-663 ATDAVSK
+663 ATDAVDK
-670 FNSTAKVPVDNIKKL
+670 FNSTAKVPAENIKGL
-685 QEYAIKTDQSKI
+685 QDYATKTDQSKI

-748 DNANKDNLKNDF
+748 DNANKDILKNDF

-790 PMTRSLTGQEYA
+790 PMTRSLTSQEAA

-833 KQTKEAAKQAVLLAG
+833 KQTKESAKQAVLLAG
-848 NDEKSRNMLR
+848 NNERVRNMLR
-858 VYLAFR
+858 VYQSFR

-894 HKDANNGYTNTG
+894 HKDENNGYTNTG

-982 LVGWDYDG
+982 FVGWDYDG

-1011 LSKILGDNPEAVS
+1011 LSKILGDNPEAAS
-1024 KAIGDLSKLEDEAY
+1024 KAIGDLSKFEDEAY

-1182 LEREEIHKNTK
+1182 LEREEILKNTK

-1220 AVQNWGGIQADM
+1220 AAQNWGGIQADM
-1232 NGTGEFFRQDQERFS
+1232 NGTSEFFRQDQERFS
-1247 RLNAANDLADSQFA
+1247 RLNAANDLADSQYA
-1261 ATDLNEQNSLDGLNA
+1261 ATDLDEKNGLDNLNA
-1276 QFEAG
+1276 QMEAG
-1281 LIKQQDYENQKTA
+1281 LIKQQDFENRKTA

-1307 AEHAKNVQDI
+1307 AEYAQNAQDI

-1322 QDRLNTQ
+1322 QDRLNTI

-1379 AASKAGFPLNIPL
+1379 AASKVGFPLNLPL

-1418 GYTGS
+1418 GYTGR
-1423 GRKYEPAGIVH
+1423 GGKYEVAGAVH
-1434 KGEVVWSQE
+1434 KGEIVWSQE

-1455 NMRKSANPEAF
+1455 KMRKSANPEAF
-1466 INNHAINN
+1466 LNN
-1474 TSAENVFNRSFLS
+1474 
-1487 SKAFNDNQNISNI
+1487 
-1500 FNRPTRENQIIVNA
+1500 
-1514 FKPSKDAASRSED
+1514 
-1527 VQSITNQYAGNNTS
+1527 
-1541 FSEVLDKSI
+1541 
-1550 QSSKSFNASKSI
+1550 NAS
-1562 ISSLSNSKVL
+1562 
-1572 NSNVSNST
+1572 
-1580 VQNAEK
+1580 
-1586 ELLKEVSIFKDNGF
+1586 
-1600 ADGGYTG
+1600 ADS
-1607 KGKKYEIAGAVHK
+1607 V
-1620 GEIVWSQDDIK
+1620 
-1631 KWGGVDKVEQMRRAT
+1631 MRRALM
-1646 SPESFVSNYAQNHT
+1646 SSNAFIESQKQAD
-1660 TFESIL
+1660 
-1666 NRANQSSRIFN
+1666 IFN
-1677 QSKEI
+1677 QP
-1682 SNIFNKSV
+1682 V
-1690 QDDQII
+1690 QDTQII
-1696 YKGNGNVPTSATSD
+1696 YKGNRDTPKLASSANSD
-1710 LYHDGKVYFS
+1710 LFHDGKVYFS

-1749 MPSIEPSTPTINF
+1749 MPSIEPASPTINF

-1801 PKLVSDQIA
+1801 PKLVSDQIG

-1820 TENTTARRNRT
+1820 TENTTARRNR

>member
-1 MAQESRLVV
+1 MAQEARLVI
-10 VIDSQNAERNA
+10 VIDSERA
-21 RNLGNELVSIERK
+21 KRTAQDLSVELDSITKK
-34 GEFASKSMDS
+34 GDFASKSMDRM
-44 LSVATRALAGH
+44 SVATRALAGY
-55 MAGLVTVGAAI
+55 MAGLLTVGSAI

-81 VTNNQAELNKATEDT
+81 VTNNQVELNKATEDT
-96 FQIAQ
+96 FRIAQ

-211 IVKALRNVQ
+211 IVKALKNVQ

-396 ETAQSAS
+396 ETAQSAAS
-403 SARLSAAL
+403 SRLSAAL

-555 SQTQIDKLIEFSSA
+555 SQNQIDKLIEFSSA

-591 GQHVE
+591 RQHVE

-670 FNSTAKVPVDNIKKL
+670 FNSTAKIPAENIKGL
-685 QEYAIKTDQSKI
+685 QDHATKTDQSKI

-719 HQTVLGAQQ
+719 HQTVLAAQQ

-748 DNANKDNLKNDF
+748 DNANKDILKNDF

-790 PMTRSLTGQEYA
+790 PMTRSLTSQEAA

-807 YKKQKEVKDLQE
+807 YKKQKEAKDLQE
-819 SISESTRKQTKEVE
+819 SITESSRKQTKESE
-833 KQTKEAAKQAVLLAG
+833 KKLKITQAELEVAKRSAALIESSGLGKYAESKGIPSSVIAGLLAQESQG
-848 NDEKSRNMLR
+848 IREAKSHTGAIGYFQTTSGYRKQNNMSVADSYDLEKSGKIVIDNIAK
-858 VYLAFR
+858 VYEKTGDLAQAILSH
-864 NAGLGD
+864 NAGEGG
-870 KQARVMTAQ
+870 ARQFTKTGKVKGSA
-879 VGRETDFRNEAMFGS
+879 ERNKEVS
-894 HKDANNGYTNTG
+894 QY
-906 FLSWQKS
+906 
-913 RSTKLMQSLQGQGV
+913 
-927 LDKNGKIQQTQDA
+927 
-940 LDAMAKHAVQE
+940 
-951 AMTDKSYSKS
+951 
-961 KAALLNDDL
+961 
-970 DYRSLERIVAKN
+970 VAKVSRYSDIIAGG
-982 LVGWDYDG
+982 VGKGGLSDG
-990 KKLGKAKASQHLAK
+990 DSDRAYGKQ
-1004 QDSYYNQ
+1004 
-1011 LSKILGDNPEAVS
+1011 I
-1024 KAIGDLSKLEDEAY
+1024 
-1038 KARAKTL
+1038 KARL
-1045 EEVKQLQ
+1045 ELVKQGLNLQ
-1052 ATYDSETVA
+1052 EQYEEEQAKRTKA
-1061 RSKKREEEINKATI
+1061 RNEEINLAQQT
-1075 LGQSNL
+1075 GQTAL
-1081 IPKINERYDAE
+1081 IPKIKERYKAQDELA
-1092 DKLAQ
+1092 KLQ
-1097 KQFDFEVNGYK
+1097 QDFEVNGYK
-1108 WTEEQKLDYTY
+1108 WTEKQKLEYTY

-1136 RKVALDGLKLQKQ
+1136 RKVALGGLELQKQ

-1164 QARLSLLSE
+1164 QAEQFMLGEMERIKKRYALEYDEISKITDLEERRRKMSAFQADFIRNGVGNPTIDQYDTSSQFLKSTNYTKPKQTNMQVLDEDYAQTYQKLKDNLAAVLESE
-1173 TQAMQERYR
+1173 KASYQER
-1182 LEREEIHKNTK
+1182 LGAERVFKEA
-1193 LSIEERQKLIAL
+1193 RQQMDNEYHL
-1205 SKANQDKETRDKVNN
+1205 KAIDARKADHDSQLQLYSQMISSASST
-1220 AVQNWGGIQADM
+1220 WGGLTQIVKDAR
-1232 NGTGEFFRQDQERFS
+1232 GENS
-1247 RLNAANDLADSQFA
+1247 RSFKAMFIAQQSFAIASAIISAHLA
-1261 ATDLNEQNSLDGLNA
+1261 ATQVAADATIPFFGAKIAASTAMLAMGYAN
-1276 QFEAG
+1276 AG
-1281 LIKQQDYENQKTA
+1281 LIA
-1294 IIQAAQ
+1294 
-1300 DQRNQIA
+1300 
-1307 AEHAKNVQDI
+1307 
-1317 EDKYQ
+1317 
-1322 QDRLNTQ
+1322 
-1329 IAFGGQMMGSL
+1329 GQ
-1340 TSMFGSMFGEQSK
+1340 T
-1353 AYKIMFAADK
+1353 I
-1363 AYAIAAA
+1363 
-1370 GIAIQQNIA
+1370 
-1379 AASKAGFPLNIPL
+1379 AGF
-1392 IAGAVAQGASIIA
+1392 S
-1405 NIRAIKDQGFADG
+1405 DG
-1418 GYTGS
+1418 GFTGS
-1423 GRKYEPAGIVH
+1423 GGKYQPAGIVH
-1434 KGEVVWSQE
+1434 KGEIVWSQE

-1455 NMRKSANPEAF
+1455 RMRKSANPEAF
-1466 INNHAINN
+1466 LNN
-1474 TSAENVFNRSFLS
+1474 
-1487 SKAFNDNQNISNI
+1487 
-1500 FNRPTRENQIIVNA
+1500 
-1514 FKPSKDAASRSED
+1514 
-1527 VQSITNQYAGNNTS
+1527 
-1541 FSEVLDKSI
+1541 
-1550 QSSKSFNASKSI
+1550 NASTDS
-1562 ISSLSNSKVL
+1562 V
-1572 NSNVSNST
+1572 
-1580 VQNAEK
+1580 
-1586 ELLKEVSIFKDNGF
+1586 
-1600 ADGGYTG
+1600 
-1607 KGKKYEIAGAVHK
+1607 
-1620 GEIVWSQDDIK
+1620 
-1631 KWGGVDKVEQMRRAT
+1631 MRRAMM
-1646 SPESFVSNYAQNHT
+1646 SSNAFIESQKQAD
-1660 TFESIL
+1660 
-1666 NRANQSSRIFN
+1666 IFN
-1677 QSKEI
+1677 QP
-1682 SNIFNKSV
+1682 V
-1690 QDDQII
+1690 QDTQII
-1696 YKGNGNVPTSATSD
+1696 YKGNRDTPKLASSGNSD
-1710 LYHDGKVYFS
+1710 LFHDGKVYFS

-1732 DVQDFTLGRTS
+1732 DVQDFTLGSTS

-1749 MPSIEPSTPTINF
+1749 MPSIEPASPTINF

-1788 VTDELDKQLPRKV
+1788 VKDELDKQLPRTV

-1820 TENTTARRNRT
+1820 TENTTARRNR

>member
-1 MAQESRLVV
+1 MTQESRLVIT
-10 VIDSQNAERNA
+10 IDSKNAERNA
-21 RNLGNELVSIERK
+21 RNLGNELDSIEKK
-34 GEFASKSMDS
+34 GDFASKSMDS

-66 SKMDTYTGLQNRLKL
+66 SKMDEYTGLQNRLKL
-81 VTNNQAELNKATEDT
+81 VTKNQVELNKATEDT
-96 FQIAQ
+96 FRIAQ
-101 KTYSAWDSVLQVYQ
+101 KTYATWNSVLQVYQ

-122 TLNLTMD
+122 TLNINMD
-129 DTARLTETVSKAV
+129 ETARLTETVSKAV
-142 AISGASAEAADA
+142 AISGASAQAADA

-181 ALAKAIAKGMG
+181 ALAKAIAQGMG
-192 ITVGELRSVAAEG
+192 ITVGQLRSVAAEG
-205 KITSQE
+205 KITSKE
-211 IVKALRNVQ
+211 IVKALKNVQ
-220 DEVDALFAKTDIT
+220 DDVDALFAKTDIT

-396 ETAQSAS
+396 ETAQSAAS
-403 SARLSAAL
+403 SRLSAAL

-555 SQTQIDKLIEFSSA
+555 SQNQIDKLIEFSSA

-591 GQHVE
+591 RQHVE

-670 FNSTAKVPVDNIKKL
+670 FNSTAKIPAENIKGL
-685 QEYAIKTDQSKI
+685 QDHATKTDQSKI

-719 HQTVLGAQQ
+719 HQTVLAAQQ

-748 DNANKDNLKNDF
+748 DNANKDILKNDF

-790 PMTRSLTGQEYA
+790 PMTRSLTSQEAA

-807 YKKQKEVKDLQE
+807 YKKQKEAKDLQE
-819 SISESTRKQTKEVE
+819 SITESSRKQTKESE
-833 KQTKEAAKQAVLLAG
+833 KKLKITQAELEVAKRSAALIESSGLGKYAESKGIPSSVIAGLLAQESQG
-848 NDEKSRNMLR
+848 IREAKSHTGAIGYFQTTSGYRKQNNMSVADSYDLEKSGKIVIDNIAK
-858 VYLAFR
+858 VYEKTGDLAQAILSH
-864 NAGLGD
+864 NAGEGG
-870 KQARVMTAQ
+870 ARQFTKTGKVKGSA
-879 VGRETDFRNEAMFGS
+879 ERNKEVS
-894 HKDANNGYTNTG
+894 QY
-906 FLSWQKS
+906 
-913 RSTKLMQSLQGQGV
+913 
-927 LDKNGKIQQTQDA
+927 
-940 LDAMAKHAVQE
+940 
-951 AMTDKSYSKS
+951 
-961 KAALLNDDL
+961 
-970 DYRSLERIVAKN
+970 VAKVSRYSDIIAGG
-982 LVGWDYDG
+982 VGKGGLSDG
-990 KKLGKAKASQHLAK
+990 DSDRAYGKQ
-1004 QDSYYNQ
+1004 
-1011 LSKILGDNPEAVS
+1011 I
-1024 KAIGDLSKLEDEAY
+1024 
-1038 KARAKTL
+1038 KARL
-1045 EEVKQLQ
+1045 ELVKQGLNLQ
-1052 ATYDSETVA
+1052 EQYEEEQAKRTKA
-1061 RSKKREEEINKATI
+1061 RNEEINLAQQT
-1075 LGQSNL
+1075 GQTAL
-1081 IPKINERYDAE
+1081 IPKIKERYKAQDELA
-1092 DKLAQ
+1092 KLQ
-1097 KQFDFEVNGYK
+1097 QDFEVNGYK
-1108 WTEEQKLDYTY
+1108 WTEKQKLEYTY

-1136 RKVALDGLKLQKQ
+1136 RKVALGGLELQKQ

-1164 QARLSLLSE
+1164 QAEQFMLGEMERIKKRYALEYDEISKITDLEERRRKMSAFQADFIRNGVGNPTIDQYDTSSQFLKSTNYTKPKQTNMQVLDEDYAQTYQKLKDNLAAVLESE
-1173 TQAMQERYR
+1173 KASYQER
-1182 LEREEIHKNTK
+1182 LGAERVFKEA
-1193 LSIEERQKLIAL
+1193 RQQMDNEYHL
-1205 SKANQDKETRDKVNN
+1205 KAIDARKADHDSQLQLYSQMISSASST
-1220 AVQNWGGIQADM
+1220 WGGLTQIVKDAR
-1232 NGTGEFFRQDQERFS
+1232 GENS
-1247 RLNAANDLADSQFA
+1247 RSFKAMFIAQQSFAIASAIISAHLA
-1261 ATDLNEQNSLDGLNA
+1261 ATQVAADATIPFFGAKIAASTAMLAMGYAN
-1276 QFEAG
+1276 AG
-1281 LIKQQDYENQKTA
+1281 LIA
-1294 IIQAAQ
+1294 
-1300 DQRNQIA
+1300 
-1307 AEHAKNVQDI
+1307 
-1317 EDKYQ
+1317 
-1322 QDRLNTQ
+1322 
-1329 IAFGGQMMGSL
+1329 GQ
-1340 TSMFGSMFGEQSK
+1340 T
-1353 AYKIMFAADK
+1353 I
-1363 AYAIAAA
+1363 
-1370 GIAIQQNIA
+1370 
-1379 AASKAGFPLNIPL
+1379 AGF
-1392 IAGAVAQGASIIA
+1392 S
-1405 NIRAIKDQGFADG
+1405 DG
-1418 GYTGS
+1418 GFTGS
-1423 GRKYEPAGIVH
+1423 GGKYQPAGIVH

-1449 GVGLVE
+1449 GVSVVE
-1455 NMRKSANPEAF
+1455 SMRQSNPSGYANGGYVS
-1466 INNHAINN
+1466 NNQSDAIAIRRESRQFEAINSNQSQLN
-1474 TSAENVFNRSFLS
+1474 TNEKPINVYV
-1487 SKAFNDNQNISNI
+1487 
-1500 FNRPTRENQIIVNA
+1500 TVNA
-1514 FKPSKDAASRSED
+1514 DGTSKTETENDS
-1527 VQSITNQYAGNNTS
+1527 
-1541 FSEVLDKSI
+1541 
-1550 QSSKSFNASKSI
+1550 
-1562 ISSLSNSKVL
+1562 
-1572 NSNVSNST
+1572 
-1580 VQNAEK
+1580 
-1586 ELLKEVSIFKDNGF
+1586 
-1600 ADGGYTG
+1600 
-1607 KGKKYEIAGAVHK
+1607 
-1620 GEIVWSQDDIK
+1620 
-1631 KWGGVDKVEQMRRAT
+1631 
-1646 SPESFVSNYAQNHT
+1646 
-1660 TFESIL
+1660 
-1666 NRANQSSRIFN
+1666 
-1677 QSKEI
+1677 
-1682 SNIFNKSV
+1682 
-1690 QDDQII
+1690 
-1696 YKGNGNVPTSATSD
+1696 
-1710 LYHDGKVYFS
+1710 
-1720 SNGLVQDRSNLD
+1720 
-1732 DVQDFTLGRTS
+1732 
-1743 RPQAEI
+1743 
-1749 MPSIEPSTPTINF
+1749 
-1762 KIEVINQVSGATVEA
+1762 
-1777 EQLDEQTVRII
+1777 
-1788 VTDELDKQLPRKV
+1788 KQLGQMIGNAVR
-1801 PKLVSDQIA
+1801 
-1810 NPNSTISRSL
+1810 TIIRQEQRQGGLLSK
-1820 TENTTARRNRT
+1820 

>member
-1 MAQESRLVV
+1 MAQESRLVI

-21 RNLGNELVSIERK
+21 RNLGNELDSIERK
-34 GEFASKSMDS
+34 GDYASKSMDS

-55 MAGLVTVGAAI
+55 MAGLLTVGSAI

-81 VTNNQAELNKATEDT
+81 VTNNQVELNKATEDT
-96 FQIAQ
+96 FRIAQ

-211 IVKALRNVQ
+211 IVKALKNVQ

-396 ETAQSAS
+396 ETAQSAAS
-403 SARLSAAL
+403 SRLSAAL

-555 SQTQIDKLIEFSSA
+555 SQNQIDKLIEFSSA

-591 GQHVE
+591 RQHVE

-670 FNSTAKVPVDNIKKL
+670 FNSTAKIPAENIKGL
-685 QEYAIKTDQSKI
+685 QDHATKTDQSKI

-719 HQTVLGAQQ
+719 HQTVLAAQQ

-748 DNANKDNLKNDF
+748 DNANKDILKNDF

-790 PMTRSLTGQEYA
+790 PMTRSLTSQEAA

-807 YKKQKEVKDLQE
+807 YKKQKEAKDLQE
-819 SISESTRKQTKEVE
+819 SITESSRKQTKESE
-833 KQTKEAAKQAVLLAG
+833 KKLKITQAELEVAKRSAALIESSGLGKYAESKGIPSSVIAGLLAQESQG
-848 NDEKSRNMLR
+848 IREAKSHTGAIGYFQTTSGYRKQNNMSVADSYDLEKSGKIVIDNIAK
-858 VYLAFR
+858 VYEKTGDLAQAILSH
-864 NAGLGD
+864 NAGEGG
-870 KQARVMTAQ
+870 ARQFTKTGKVKGSA
-879 VGRETDFRNEAMFGS
+879 ERNKEVS
-894 HKDANNGYTNTG
+894 QY
-906 FLSWQKS
+906 
-913 RSTKLMQSLQGQGV
+913 
-927 LDKNGKIQQTQDA
+927 
-940 LDAMAKHAVQE
+940 
-951 AMTDKSYSKS
+951 
-961 KAALLNDDL
+961 
-970 DYRSLERIVAKN
+970 VAKVSRYSDIIAGG
-982 LVGWDYDG
+982 VGKGGLSDG
-990 KKLGKAKASQHLAK
+990 DSDRAYGKQ
-1004 QDSYYNQ
+1004 
-1011 LSKILGDNPEAVS
+1011 I
-1024 KAIGDLSKLEDEAY
+1024 
-1038 KARAKTL
+1038 KARL
-1045 EEVKQLQ
+1045 ELVKQGLNLQ
-1052 ATYDSETVA
+1052 EQYEEEQAKRTKA
-1061 RSKKREEEINKATI
+1061 RNEEINLAQQT
-1075 LGQSNL
+1075 GQTAL
-1081 IPKINERYDAE
+1081 IPKIKERYKAQDELA
-1092 DKLAQ
+1092 KLQ
-1097 KQFDFEVNGYK
+1097 QDFEVNGYK
-1108 WTEEQKLDYTY
+1108 WTEKQKLEYTY

-1136 RKVALDGLKLQKQ
+1136 RKVALGGLELQKQ

-1164 QARLSLLSE
+1164 QAEQFMLGEMERIKKRYALEYDEISKITDLEERRRKMSAFQADFIRNGVGNPTIDQYDTSSQFLKSTNYTKPKQTNMQVLDEDYAQTYQKLKDNLAAVLESE
-1173 TQAMQERYR
+1173 KASYQER
-1182 LEREEIHKNTK
+1182 LEA
-1193 LSIEERQKLIAL
+1193 ERVFKEARQQMDNEYHL
-1205 SKANQDKETRDKVNN
+1205 KAIDARKADHDSQLQLYSQMISSASST
-1220 AVQNWGGIQADM
+1220 WGGLTQIVKDAR
-1232 NGTGEFFRQDQERFS
+1232 GENS
-1247 RLNAANDLADSQFA
+1247 RSFKAMFIAQQSFAIASAIISAHLA
-1261 ATDLNEQNSLDGLNA
+1261 ATQVAADATIPFFGAKIAASTAMLAMGYAN
-1276 QFEAG
+1276 AG
-1281 LIKQQDYENQKTA
+1281 LIA
-1294 IIQAAQ
+1294 
-1300 DQRNQIA
+1300 
-1307 AEHAKNVQDI
+1307 
-1317 EDKYQ
+1317 
-1322 QDRLNTQ
+1322 
-1329 IAFGGQMMGSL
+1329 GQ
-1340 TSMFGSMFGEQSK
+1340 T
-1353 AYKIMFAADK
+1353 I
-1363 AYAIAAA
+1363 
-1370 GIAIQQNIA
+1370 
-1379 AASKAGFPLNIPL
+1379 AGF
-1392 IAGAVAQGASIIA
+1392 S
-1405 NIRAIKDQGFADG
+1405 DG
-1418 GYTGS
+1418 GFTGS
-1423 GRKYEPAGIVH
+1423 GGKYQPAGIVH
-1434 KGEVVWSQE
+1434 KGEIVWSQE

-1455 NMRKSANPEAF
+1455 KMRKSANPEAF
-1466 INNHAINN
+1466 LNN
-1474 TSAENVFNRSFLS
+1474 
-1487 SKAFNDNQNISNI
+1487 
-1500 FNRPTRENQIIVNA
+1500 
-1514 FKPSKDAASRSED
+1514 
-1527 VQSITNQYAGNNTS
+1527 
-1541 FSEVLDKSI
+1541 
-1550 QSSKSFNASKSI
+1550 NAS
-1562 ISSLSNSKVL
+1562 
-1572 NSNVSNST
+1572 
-1580 VQNAEK
+1580 
-1586 ELLKEVSIFKDNGF
+1586 
-1600 ADGGYTG
+1600 ADS
-1607 KGKKYEIAGAVHK
+1607 V
-1620 GEIVWSQDDIK
+1620 
-1631 KWGGVDKVEQMRRAT
+1631 MRRAMM
-1646 SPESFVSNYAQNHT
+1646 SSNAFIESQK
-1660 TFESIL
+1660 
-1666 NRANQSSRIFN
+1666 QSDIFN
-1677 QSKEI
+1677 QP
-1682 SNIFNKSV
+1682 V
-1690 QDDQII
+1690 QDTQII
-1696 YKGNGNVPTSATSD
+1696 YKGNRSVPITSSSASSD
-1710 LYHDGKVYFS
+1710 LFHDGKVYFS

-1749 MPSIEPSTPTINF
+1749 MPSIEQSSPTINF
-1762 KIEVINQVSGATVEA
+1762 KIEVVNQVSGATVEA
-1777 EQLDEQTVRII
+1777 EQLDEKTVRII

-1820 TENTTARRNRT
+1820 TENTTARRNR

>member
-1 MAQESRLVV
+1 MAVFYYLEESQMAQEARLVI
-10 VIDSQNAERNA
+10 VIDSERA
-21 RNLGNELVSIERK
+21 KRTAQDLSVELDSITKK
-34 GEFASKSMDS
+34 GDFASKSMDRM
-44 LSVATRALAGH
+44 SVATRALAGY
-55 MAGLVTVGAAI
+55 MAGLLTVGSAI

-81 VTNNQAELNKATEDT
+81 VTNNQVELNKATEDT
-96 FQIAQ
+96 FRIAQ

-211 IVKALRNVQ
+211 IVKALKNVQ

-396 ETAQSAS
+396 ETAQSAAS
-403 SARLSAAL
+403 SRLSAAL

-555 SQTQIDKLIEFSSA
+555 SQNQIDKLIEFSSA

-591 GQHVE
+591 RQHVE

-670 FNSTAKVPVDNIKKL
+670 FNSTAKIPAENIKGL
-685 QEYAIKTDQSKI
+685 QDHATKTDQSKI

-719 HQTVLGAQQ
+719 HQTVLAAQQ

-748 DNANKDNLKNDF
+748 DNANKDILKNDF

-790 PMTRSLTGQEYA
+790 PMTRSLTSQEAA

-807 YKKQKEVKDLQE
+807 YKKQKEAKDLQE
-819 SISESTRKQTKEVE
+819 SITESSRKQTKESE
-833 KQTKEAAKQAVLLAG
+833 KKLKITQAELEVAKRSAALIESSGLGKYAESKGIPSSVIAGLLAQESQG
-848 NDEKSRNMLR
+848 IREAKSHTGAIGYFQTTSGYRKQNNMSVADSYDLEKSGKIVIDNIAK
-858 VYLAFR
+858 VYEKTGDLAQAILSH
-864 NAGLGD
+864 NAGEGG
-870 KQARVMTAQ
+870 ARQFTKTGKVKGSA
-879 VGRETDFRNEAMFGS
+879 ERNKEVS
-894 HKDANNGYTNTG
+894 QY
-906 FLSWQKS
+906 
-913 RSTKLMQSLQGQGV
+913 
-927 LDKNGKIQQTQDA
+927 
-940 LDAMAKHAVQE
+940 
-951 AMTDKSYSKS
+951 
-961 KAALLNDDL
+961 
-970 DYRSLERIVAKN
+970 VAKVSRYSDIIAGG
-982 LVGWDYDG
+982 VGKGGLSDG
-990 KKLGKAKASQHLAK
+990 DSDRAYGKQ
-1004 QDSYYNQ
+1004 
-1011 LSKILGDNPEAVS
+1011 I
-1024 KAIGDLSKLEDEAY
+1024 
-1038 KARAKTL
+1038 KARL
-1045 EEVKQLQ
+1045 ELVKQGLNLQ
-1052 ATYDSETVA
+1052 EQYEEEQAKRTKA
-1061 RSKKREEEINKATI
+1061 RNEEINLAQQT
-1075 LGQSNL
+1075 GQTAL
-1081 IPKINERYDAE
+1081 IPKIKERYKAQDELA
-1092 DKLAQ
+1092 KLQ
-1097 KQFDFEVNGYK
+1097 KDFEVNGYK
-1108 WTEEQKLDYTY
+1108 WTEKQKLEYTY

-1136 RKVALDGLKLQKQ
+1136 RKVALGGLELQKQ

-1164 QARLSLLSE
+1164 QAEQFMLGEMERIKKRYALEYDEISKITDLEERRRKMSAFQADFIRNGVGNPTIDQYDTSSQFLKSTNYTKPKQTNMQVLDEDYAQTYQKLKDNLAAVLESE
-1173 TQAMQERYR
+1173 KASYQER
-1182 LEREEIHKNTK
+1182 LEA
-1193 LSIEERQKLIAL
+1193 ERVFKEARQQMDNEYHL
-1205 SKANQDKETRDKVNN
+1205 KAIDARKADHDSQLQLYSQMISSASST
-1220 AVQNWGGIQADM
+1220 WGGLTQIVKDAR
-1232 NGTGEFFRQDQERFS
+1232 GENS
-1247 RLNAANDLADSQFA
+1247 RSFKAMFIAQQSFAIASAIISAHLA
-1261 ATDLNEQNSLDGLNA
+1261 ATQVAADATIPFFGAKIAASTAMLAMGYAN
-1276 QFEAG
+1276 AG
-1281 LIKQQDYENQKTA
+1281 LIA
-1294 IIQAAQ
+1294 
-1300 DQRNQIA
+1300 
-1307 AEHAKNVQDI
+1307 
-1317 EDKYQ
+1317 
-1322 QDRLNTQ
+1322 
-1329 IAFGGQMMGSL
+1329 GQ
-1340 TSMFGSMFGEQSK
+1340 T
-1353 AYKIMFAADK
+1353 I
-1363 AYAIAAA
+1363 
-1370 GIAIQQNIA
+1370 
-1379 AASKAGFPLNIPL
+1379 AGF
-1392 IAGAVAQGASIIA
+1392 S
-1405 NIRAIKDQGFADG
+1405 DG
-1418 GYTGS
+1418 GFTGS
-1423 GRKYEPAGIVH
+1423 GGKYQPAGIVH
-1434 KGEVVWSQE
+1434 KGEIVWSQE

-1455 NMRKSANPEAF
+1455 KMRKSANPEAF
-1466 INNHAINN
+1466 LNN
-1474 TSAENVFNRSFLS
+1474 
-1487 SKAFNDNQNISNI
+1487 
-1500 FNRPTRENQIIVNA
+1500 
-1514 FKPSKDAASRSED
+1514 
-1527 VQSITNQYAGNNTS
+1527 
-1541 FSEVLDKSI
+1541 
-1550 QSSKSFNASKSI
+1550 NAS
-1562 ISSLSNSKVL
+1562 
-1572 NSNVSNST
+1572 
-1580 VQNAEK
+1580 
-1586 ELLKEVSIFKDNGF
+1586 
-1600 ADGGYTG
+1600 ADS
-1607 KGKKYEIAGAVHK
+1607 V
-1620 GEIVWSQDDIK
+1620 
-1631 KWGGVDKVEQMRRAT
+1631 MRRAMM
-1646 SPESFVSNYAQNHT
+1646 SSNAFIESQK
-1660 TFESIL
+1660 
-1666 NRANQSSRIFN
+1666 QSDIFN
-1677 QSKEI
+1677 QP
-1682 SNIFNKSV
+1682 V
-1690 QDDQII
+1690 QDTQII
-1696 YKGNGNVPTSATSD
+1696 YKGNRSVPITSSSASSD
-1710 LYHDGKVYFS
+1710 LFHDGKVYFS
-1720 SNGLVQDRSNLD
+1720 SNGFVQDRSNLE
-1732 DVQDFTLGRTS
+1732 DVQDFTMGQAA

-1749 MPSIEPSTPTINF
+1749 MPSIEPASPTINF

-1788 VTDELDKQLPRKV
+1788 VKDELDKQLPRTV
-1801 PKLVSDQIA
+1801 PKLVSDQIG

-1820 TENTTARRNRT
+1820 TENTTVRRNR